1 MRKNTFDWFRLDNAA
16 KIFPGQNSR
25 AWSSVFRLGAEL
37 KSEVDPE
44 ILRVALDNTLK
55 RIPSFNVR
63 IRRGAFWFYFEK
75 NPNEAPIMPDIKNI
89 CYRINFRENNGFLFR
104 LYYRGKRIS
113 VDVYHA
119 LCDGYGAVVFLG
131 TLIGE
136 YLRLQGEDVAYNGFV
151 LDTREK
157 PRETELEDSY
167 NKYADSKAKFK
178 RPDKWVYHYKGTKMP
193 MHTANYTIGEMP
205 FEQIHKI
212 SKGYGVT
219 VTEFLAALV
228 IDVLY
233 RQQLKEGKHKQREVS
248 AQIPVN
254 LRKAFP
260 SETLRNFVLCLR
272 VVIDPNLGEYTFEEI
287 LRSVSLQLK
296 LANDKK
302 LINALMTE
310 NLKLERHP
318 VLKYLPLPVKN
329 LGVGISFAITA
340 EQTTST
346 LVSSLGPIKFP
357 DEVEKHIEKL
367 MFFTGAGMVN
377 GTRCAT
383 LTFRDKLTF
392 SFSNCYR
399 ESDLEREFYTR
410 LVKMG
415 VHVKIESNRD

>member
-1 MRKNTFDWFRLDNAA
+1 MRKNSFDWFRLDNAA
-16 KIFPGQNSR
+16 KIFPGQNTR

-44 ILRVALDNTLK
+44 ILRAALDNTLK

-63 IRRGAFWFYFEK
+63 IRKGAFWFYFEK
-75 NPNEAPIMPDIKNI
+75 NPNEAPIMPDVKNI
-89 CYRINFRENNGFLFR
+89 CYRINFKENNGFLFR
-104 LYYRGKRIS
+104 LYYRGKRIN

-131 TLIGE
+131 TLLGE
-136 YLRLQGEDVAYNGFV
+136 YFRLQGKPVAYNGFV
-151 LDTREK
+151 LDTSEK
-157 PRETELEDSY
+157 PREAELEDSY

-178 RPDKWVYHYKGTKMP
+178 RPDKWVYHYKGTKAP
-193 MHTANYTIGEMP
+193 MHSNNYTIAEMP
-205 FEQIHKI
+205 FEQVHKL
-212 SKGYGVT
+212 SKSYGVT

-233 RQQLKEGKHKQREVS
+233 RQQLREGRKKQKEIS

-260 SETLRNFVLCLR
+260 SESLRNFVLCLR
-272 VVIDPNLGEYTFEEI
+272 VVIDPTLGEYTFEEI

-357 DEVEKHIEKL
+357 EEVEEHIEKL
-367 MFFTGAGMVN
+367 LFFTGAGMVN
-377 GTRCAT
+377 GSRCAT
-383 LTFRDKLTF
+383 LTFKDKLMF
-392 SFSNCYR
+392 SFSNCYQ
-399 ESDLEREFYTR
+399 EADLEREFYTR

>member
-16 KIFPGQNSR
+16 KIFPGQNTR
-25 AWSSVFRLGAEL
+25 AWSSVFRVGAEL
-37 KSEVDPE
+37 KEEVDPE
-44 ILRVALDNTLK
+44 ILRKALDNTLR

-63 IRRGAFWFYFEK
+63 IRKGAFWFYFEK
-75 NPNEAPIMPDIKNI
+75 NPNEAPVMPDIKNI
-89 CYRINFRENNGFLFR
+89 CYRINFKENNGFLFR
-104 LYYRGKRIS
+104 LYYRGKRIN

-131 TLIGE
+131 TLLGE
-136 YLRLQGEDVAYNGFV
+136 YLRLQGKQVSYNNFV
-151 LDTREK
+151 LDTAELPK
-157 PRETELEDSY
+157 ESELEDSY

-178 RPDKWVYHYKGTKMP
+178 RPDKWVYHYRGTKMP
-193 MHTANYTIGEMP
+193 MHRANYTIAEIP

-212 SKGYGVT
+212 SKSYGVT

-233 RQQLKEGKHKQREVS
+233 RKQLEEGKTQKEIS

-260 SETLRNFVLCLR
+260 SESLRNFVLCLR
-272 VVIDPNLGEYTFEEI
+272 VVIDPTLGEYTFEEI

-329 LGVGISFAITA
+329 LGVGVSFAITA

-346 LVSSLGPIKFP
+346 LVSSLGLIKFP
-357 DEVEKHIEKL
+357 DDVSEHIEKL
-367 MFFTGAGMVN
+367 FFFTGAGMVN

-383 LTFRDKLTF
+383 ITFKDKLTF
-392 SFSNCYR
+392 SFSNCYQ
-399 ESDLEREFYTR
+399 ESELEREFYTR

>member
-16 KIFPGQNSR
+16 KIFPGQNTN
-25 AWSSVFRLGAEL
+25 AWSSVFRVGAEL
-37 KSEVDPE
+37 KEEVDPG
-44 ILRVALDNTLK
+44 ILRKALDNTLK

-63 IRRGAFWFYFEK
+63 IRKGAFWFYFEK
-75 NPNEAPIMPDIKNI
+75 NPNEAPIMPDINNI
-89 CYRINFRENNGFLFR
+89 CYRINFKENNGFLFR
-104 LYYRGKRIS
+104 LYYRGRRIS
-113 VDVYHA
+113 IDVYHA

-136 YLRLQGEDVAYNGFV
+136 YLRLQGKEISYNSFV
-151 LDTREK
+151 LDTGES
-157 PRETELEDSY
+157 PREEELEDSY
-167 NKYADSKAKFK
+167 NKYTDSKAKFK

-193 MHTANYTIGEMP
+193 MHRANYTIAEMP

-212 SKGYGVT
+212 SKSYGVT

-233 RQQLKEGKHKQREVS
+233 RKQLSEGKTQKEIS

-260 SETLRNFVLCLR
+260 SQSLRNFVLCLR
-272 VVIDPNLGEYTFEEI
+272 VVIDPKLGEYTFEEI

-318 VLKYLPLPVKN
+318 VLKYLPLAVKN

-346 LVSSLGPIKFP
+346 LVSSLGLIKFP
-357 DEVEKHIEKL
+357 DEVTEHIEKL
-367 MFFTGAGMVN
+367 LFFTGAGMVN

-383 LTFRDKLTF
+383 ITFKDKLTF
-392 SFSNCYR
+392 SFSNCYM

-415 VHVKIESNRD
+415 VHVKIESNRE

>member
-16 KIFPGQNSR
+16 KIFPGQNTR
-25 AWSSVFRLGAEL
+25 AWSSVFRVGAEL
-37 KSEVDPE
+37 KEEVDPE
-44 ILRVALDNTLK
+44 ILRKALDNTLK

-63 IRRGAFWFYFEK
+63 IRKGAFWFYFEK
-75 NPNEAPIMPDIKNI
+75 NPNEAPVMPDIKNI
-89 CYRINFRENNGFLFR
+89 CYRINFKENNGFLFR
-104 LYYRGKRIS
+104 LYYRGKRIN

-131 TLIGE
+131 TLVGE
-136 YLRLQGEDVAYNGFV
+136 YLRLQGKQVSYNNFV
-151 LDTREK
+151 LDTAELPK
-157 PRETELEDSY
+157 ESELEDSY

-178 RPDKWVYHYKGTKMP
+178 RPDKWVYHYRGTKMP
-193 MHTANYTIGEMP
+193 MHRANYTIAEMP

-212 SKGYGVT
+212 SKSYGVT
-219 VTEFLAALV
+219 VTELLAALV

-233 RQQLKEGKHKQREVS
+233 RKQLEEGKTQKEIS

-260 SETLRNFVLCLR
+260 SESLRNFVLCLR
-272 VVIDPNLGEYTFEEI
+272 VVIDPTLGEYTFEEI

-329 LGVGISFAITA
+329 LGVGVSFAITA

-346 LVSSLGPIKFP
+346 LVSNLGLIKFP
-357 DEVEKHIEKL
+357 DDVSEHVEKL
-367 MFFTGAGMVN
+367 FFFTGAGMVN

-383 LTFRDKLTF
+383 ITFKDKLTF
-392 SFSNCYR
+392 SFSNCYQ
-399 ESDLEREFYTR
+399 ESELEREFYTR

>member
-1 MRKNTFDWFRLDNAA
+1 MRKNSFDWFRLDNAA
-16 KIFPGQNSR
+16 KIFPGQNSQS
-25 AWSSVFRLGAEL
+25 WSNIFRLGAEL
-37 KSEVDPE
+37 KSDVDPAV
-44 ILRVALDNTLK
+44 LRVALDNTLK

-63 IRRGAFWFYFEK
+63 IRKGAFWYYFEK
-75 NPNEAPIMPDIKNI
+75 NPNEAPIMPDIRNI
-89 CYRINFRENNGFLFR
+89 CYRINFKENNGFLFR
-104 LYYRGKRIS
+104 LYYRGRRIN

-131 TLIGE
+131 TLVGE
-136 YLRLQGEDVAYNGFV
+136 YLRLQGKEISYNTFV
-151 LDTREK
+151 LDTSEP
-157 PRETELEDSY
+157 PRESELEDSY
-167 NKYADSKAKFK
+167 NRYADSKAKFK
-178 RPDKWVYHYKGTKMP
+178 RADKWVYHYRGTKAP
-193 MHTANYTIGEMP
+193 MHSNNYTIGEMP

-212 SKGYGVT
+212 SKSYGVT
-219 VTEFLAALV
+219 ITEFLAALV

-233 RQQLKEGKHKQREVS
+233 RKQLEEDKKKQREIS

-272 VVIDPNLGEYTFEEI
+272 VKIDPNLGDYTFEEI

-302 LINALMTE
+302 LINSLMTE

-318 VLKYLPLPVKN
+318 VMKYLPLPVKN

-357 DEVEKHIEKL
+357 QEVEENIERL
-367 MFFTGAGMVN
+367 LFFTGAGMVN
-377 GTRCAT
+377 GSRCAT
-383 LTFRDKLTF
+383 LTFKDKLVF
-392 SFSNCYR
+392 SFSNCYM
-399 ESDLEREFYTR
+399 ESDLEREFFTR

-415 VHVKIESNRD
+415 VHVRIESNRD

>member
-16 KIFPGQNSR
+16 KIFPGQNTR
-25 AWSSVFRLGAEL
+25 GWSSVFRLGAEL
-37 KSEVDPE
+37 KQEVDPE
-44 ILRVALDNTLK
+44 ILRRALDNTLK

-63 IRRGAFWFYFEK
+63 IRKGAFWFYFEK
-75 NPNEAPIMPDIKNI
+75 NPGQAPIMPDINNI
-89 CYRINFRENNGFLFR
+89 CYRISFKENNGFLFR
-104 LYYRGKRIS
+104 LYYRGRRIN

-119 LCDGYGAVVFLG
+119 LCDGYGATVFLG
-131 TLIGE
+131 TLVGE
-136 YLRLQGEDVAYNGFV
+136 YLRLQGEEIAYNNFV
-151 LDTREK
+151 LDTKEP
-157 PRETELEDSY
+157 PRESELEDSY

-178 RPDKWVYHYKGTKMP
+178 RPDKWVYHYRGTKMP
-193 MHTANYTIGEMP
+193 MHRANYTIAEMP
-205 FEQIHKI
+205 FEQVHRL
-212 SKGYGVT
+212 SKSYGVT

-233 RQQLKEGKHKQREVS
+233 RKQLSEGKTQKEIS

-254 LRKAFP
+254 LRKPFP

-272 VVIDPNLGEYTFEEI
+272 VVIDPTLGEYTFEEI

-346 LVSSLGPIKFP
+346 LVSSLGPISFP
-357 DEVEKHIEKL
+357 DEVSRHIEKL
-367 MFFTGAGMVN
+367 LFFTGAGMVN

-383 LTFRDKLTF
+383 ITFKDKLMF
-392 SFSNCYR
+392 SFSNCYK

>member
-16 KIFPGQNSR
+16 KIFPGQNTR
-25 AWSSVFRLGAEL
+25 AWSSVFRVGAEL
-37 KSEVDPE
+37 KEEVDPE
-44 ILRVALDNTLK
+44 ILRKALDNTLK

-63 IRRGAFWFYFEK
+63 IRKGAFWFYFEK
-75 NPNEAPIMPDIKNI
+75 NPNEAPVMPDIKNI
-89 CYRINFRENNGFLFR
+89 CYRINFKENNGFLFR
-104 LYYRGKRIS
+104 LYYRGKRIN

-131 TLIGE
+131 TLVGE
-136 YLRLQGEDVAYNGFV
+136 YLRLQGKQVSYNNFV
-151 LDTREK
+151 LDTSELPK
-157 PRETELEDSY
+157 ESELEDSY

-178 RPDKWVYHYKGTKMP
+178 RPDKWVYHYRGTKMP
-193 MHTANYTIGEMP
+193 MHRANYTVAEMP
-205 FEQIHKI
+205 FEQIHEI
-212 SKGYGVT
+212 SKSYGVT
-219 VTEFLAALV
+219 VTELLAALV

-233 RQQLKEGKHKQREVS
+233 RKQLEEGKTQKEIS

-260 SETLRNFVLCLR
+260 SESLRNFVLCLR
-272 VVIDPNLGEYTFEEI
+272 VVIDPTLGEYTFEEI

-310 NLKLERHP
+310 NLKLERHS

-329 LGVGISFAITA
+329 LGVGVSFAITA

-346 LVSSLGPIKFP
+346 LVSSLGIIKFP
-357 DEVEKHIEKL
+357 DDVSEHIEKL
-367 MFFTGAGMVN
+367 FFFTGAGMVN

-383 LTFRDKLTF
+383 LTFNDKLMF
-392 SFSNCYR
+392 SFSNCYQ

>member
-16 KIFPGQNSR
+16 KIFPGQNTR

-37 KSEVDPE
+37 KEDIDPLL
-44 ILRVALDNTLK
+44 LRQALDNTLK

-63 IRRGAFWFYFEK
+63 IRKGAFWYYFEK
-75 NPNEAPIMPDIKNI
+75 NPNEAPIMPDINNI
-89 CYRINFRENNGFLFR
+89 CYRINFKENKGFLFR

-119 LCDGYGAVVFLG
+119 LCDGYGATVFLG
-131 TLIGE
+131 TLVGE
-136 YLRLQGEDVAYNGFV
+136 YLRLQGKAVSYNCFV
-151 LDTREK
+151 LDTSEP
-157 PRETELEDSY
+157 PRESELEDSY

-178 RPDKWVYHYKGTKMP
+178 RPDKWVYHYRGTKMP
-193 MHTANYTIGEMP
+193 MHRGNYTIAEMP
-205 FEQIHKI
+205 FEQIHRL
-212 SKGYGVT
+212 SKSYGVT

-233 RQQLKEGKHKQREVS
+233 RKQLEENPRKLREVS

-260 SETLRNFVLCLR
+260 SESLRNFVLCLR

-287 LRSVSLQLK
+287 LRSVSLQLR

-310 NLKLERHP
+310 NLKLERNP
-318 VLKYLPLPVKN
+318 VMKYFPLPVKN

-346 LVSSLGPIKFP
+346 LVSSLGLIKFP
-357 DEVEKHIEKL
+357 DDVSENMEKL
-367 MFFTGAGMVN
+367 LFFTGAGMVN

-383 LTFRDKLTF
+383 ITFKDKLMF
-392 SFSNCYR
+392 SLSNCYQ